1 MNQRNIVRSL
11 TNIEGLELIMK
22 DKAEHLYTSL
32 YPWDRREVI
41 KYKTQ
46 YYIRDKNMNYE
57 LMQNI
62 TLYHKDGTKNQGKLL

>member
-1 MNQRNIVRSL
+1 MNQRNVVRSL

-32 YPWDRREVI
+32 YPYDTREVI
-41 KYKTQ
+41 KYKDL

-57 LMQNI
+57 LMQNH